1 MFYLDF
7 CYFYVQDVNQELLPW
22 RCNLQLSVAP
32 QSSQSRVQC
41 FAIKTLRPNL
51 VLPAGPQRF
60 DSQVEKLAQSSP
72 TRIIIY
78 I

>member
-22 RCNLQLSVAP
+22 RCNLQFSVAP
-32 QSSQSRVQC
+32 QSSQSQSSV
-41 FAIKTLRPNL
+41 FAIKTLRHNL

-60 DSQVEKLAQSSP
+60 DSPVEKLAQSSP